1 MRPEKTW
8 FVAQGR
14 GFDSRHLHQSCLRS
28 ACRHILAQTIAYA
41 TVSPH
46 KATSAVPK
54 WAAGPSFVTLCGE
67 TFSAWAAVDPRA
79 AESTWDRVGWAQ
91 TFRSS

>member
-28 ACRHILAQTIAYA
+28 ACRHALAETVAYA

-46 KATSAVPK
+46 KAASAVPK
-54 WAAGPSFVTLCGE
+54 WLLALIRHLVRRNVLGM
-67 TFSAWAAVDPRA
+67 RA
-79 AESTWDRVGWAQ
+79 SPPLSLGST
-91 TFRSS
+91 

>member
-28 ACRHILAQTIAYA
+28 ACRHILAQM
-41 TVSPH
+41 
-46 KATSAVPK
+46 
-54 WAAGPSFVTLCGE
+54 
-67 TFSAWAAVDPRA
+67 
-79 AESTWDRVGWAQ
+79 
-91 TFRSS
+91 